1 MARKSGTKKKP
12 YSKVKPQNGFED
24 FDDYRDDDD
33 DDLEGDYADENGY
46 STSSLRSQYVRPRD
60 YRERRCYTLMNNC
73 CWMICGILVALAI
86 GAGGYAYMN
95 GYIAVNVPGLN
106 NGSSNG
112 DGDGDGNIPNTP
124 TPIPLPEGEDSTES
138 NEANGWFED
147 TPAKATSLPREKP
160 THRPTPEPLDFRGAP
175 VSSHNDITS
184 ANQDG
189 LNEHKPGTKGGW
201 FEDDPGDKTPAV
213 PVSSPITKKPSV
225 VVALHPPTKK
235 ETEVPSGM
243 PVASGFE
250 AEAPTKAYTKAPSA
264 SPTETTTFS
273 PTNGATVVATEAG
286 STALPTSGATTAG
299 PTQQA
304 TEVSTTSIPTL
315 LTLTPTEAATT
326 TFPTSVPTE
335 AATTGVPS
343 STPTVAATTSSPTE
357 GPTMAPTVSPAPTA
371 TPKGGWF
378 EEDLPKK
385 TPAPKVTHTSS
396 PTSSPLADTKVDSST
411 TTVATAQQ
419 LLPTDMAPY
428 QYQPRRGI
436 PLSGLEKSLLA
447 QKWGS
452 WKFTDKKKA
461 DRPDTD
467 YCGAFPNR
475 DIPWEQF
482 PDNAWQTDP
491 DYVDGFLSQGKD
503 LVLRAMEVH
512 LAEYG
517 FGPDDMP
524 EESFLDRSYKSPF
537 RMEIRD
543 KWDDEAGRRELSGG
557 VDDYSGWM
565 TQQSFDGLV
574 RRLLHAVVSGDSF
587 NLVMGGHSA
596 AAGHGYVN

>member
-1 MARKSGTKKKP
+1 MARKSGSKKKS
-12 YSKVKPQNGFED
+12 YTKVKPQNGFED
-24 FDDYRDDDD
+24 FEDYRDDDD

-46 STSSLRSQYVRPRD
+46 STNSLRSQYVRPRD

-106 NGSSNG
+106 DGSSS
-112 DGDGDGNIPNTP
+112 GDGDGNGAP
-124 TPIPLPEGEDSTES
+124 TQLPEGEDSTES
-138 NEANGWFED
+138 NEAHGWFED
-147 TPAKATSLPREKP
+147 SPTKATSPPTEKP
-160 THRPTPEPLDFRGAP
+160 TEKPTLRSTPVPAFD
-175 VSSHNDITS
+175 VSS
-184 ANQDG
+184 AKQDG
-189 LNEHKPGTKGGW
+189 VNEHEPGTKGGW
-201 FEDDPGDKTPAV
+201 FEDDPAEETPAE
-213 PVSSPITKKPSV
+213 PVSSPATKKPSV
-225 VVALHPPTKK
+225 QVTLHPPAKK
-235 ETEVPSGM
+235 ETEAPSGM
-243 PVASGFE
+243 PIASGFE
-250 AEAPTKAYTKAPSA
+250 TAAPTEV
-264 SPTETTTFS
+264 PTANPTAAIMTTVS

-286 STALPTSGATTAG
+286 STALPTPGATTAG

-304 TEVSTTSIPTL
+304 TVQTTEASTTSS
-315 LTLTPTEAATT
+315 PTEAATT
-326 TFPTSVPTE
+326 SFPTSVPTE
-335 AATTGVPS
+335 AVTTGVPS
-343 STPTVAATTSSPTE
+343 LTPTVAATTSSPTE
-357 GPTMAPTVSPAPTA
+357 GPTAAPTAAPTISPAPTI
-371 TPKGGWF
+371 TPRGGWF
-378 EEDLPKK
+378 EDEKPKA

-396 PTSSPLADTKVDSST
+396 PTSSPLVDTNEDTPTT

-419 LLPTDMAPY
+419 LLPTEMAPY

-452 WKFTDKKKA
+452 WTFTDKKKA
-461 DRPDTD
+461 DRPETD

-475 DIPWEQF
+475 DIPWDQF

-491 DYVDGFLSQGKD
+491 DYLDDFLTQGKD

-517 FGPDDMP
+517 FGPDDLP

-537 RMEIRD
+537 RMEIRE
-543 KWDDEAGRRELSGG
+543 KWDDPDLRRELSGG

-565 TQQSFDGLV
+565 TQKSFDGLV